1 MKNFKFENWSKEN
14 CLELISSVKEVINWE
29 DPLEVANDL
38 LKLAIDFKSKG
49 SPQADTYKKAH
60 ELAMENIYEGG
71 GDPFKTAL
79 ESNNPVDVVS
89 TSLYMIADRL
99 YNFGREGLIKNEK
112 GEIPEGY
119 LVAAFAQVEIIH
131 GAFNLLSCNTDAFY
145 KATITSKILP
155 PIFPDKHKKIKDSI
169 DEFIHNKQIQIG
181 VIQPLSVFLSFLL
194 YDKKPNPKFI
204 VNFIDGN
211 VCEILV
217 KVLTGKPNEAVE
229 MCEMFKFQNE
239 KESIDEEKKADKS
252 SPDNSSSSFRPFGKK
267 DIP

>member
-99 YNFGREGLIKNEK
+99 YNFG
-112 GEIPEGY
+112 
-119 LVAAFAQVEIIH
+119 
-131 GAFNLLSCNTDAFY
+131 
-145 KATITSKILP
+145 
-155 PIFPDKHKKIKDSI
+155 
-169 DEFIHNKQIQIG
+169 
-181 VIQPLSVFLSFLL
+181 
-194 YDKKPNPKFI
+194 
-204 VNFIDGN
+204 
-211 VCEILV
+211 
-217 KVLTGKPNEAVE
+217 
-229 MCEMFKFQNE
+229 
-239 KESIDEEKKADKS
+239 
-252 SPDNSSSSFRPFGKK
+252 
-267 DIP
+267 

>member
-119 LVAAFAQVEIIH
+119 LVAAFAQVEIIY

-155 PIFPDKHKKIKDSI
+155 PMFPEKHKKIKDSI

-252 SPDNSSSSFRPFGKK
+252 SPDNTSSSFRPFGKK

>member
-1 MKNFKFENWSKEN
+1 MFPEK
-14 CLELISSVKEVINWE
+14 
-29 DPLEVANDL
+29 
-38 LKLAIDFKSKG
+38 
-49 SPQADTYKKAH
+49 H
-60 ELAMENIYEGG
+60 E
-71 GDPFKTAL
+71 
-79 ESNNPVDVVS
+79 
-89 TSLYMIADRL
+89 
-99 YNFGREGLIKNEK
+99 
-112 GEIPEGY
+112 
-119 LVAAFAQVEIIH
+119 
-131 GAFNLLSCNTDAFY
+131 
-145 KATITSKILP
+145 
-155 PIFPDKHKKIKDSI
+155 KIKDSI

-211 VCEILV
+211 VCKILV

>member
-1 MKNFKFENWSKEN
+1 M
-14 CLELISSVKEVINWE
+14 ELTLDQALQKGIEAHRAGKTQEADRYYTAI
-29 DPLEVANDL
+29 LKANPKHSDANHNMGV
-38 LKLAIDFKSKG
+38 LAVGIGKVE
-49 SPQADTYKKAH
+49 QA
-60 ELAMENIYEGG
+60 L
-71 GDPFKTAL
+71 PFFKTAL

-155 PIFPDKHKKIKDSI
+155 PMFPEKHKKIKDSI

-229 MCEMFKFQNE
+229 MCEMFKFKNE
-239 KESIDEEKKADKS
+239 KKSIDEEKKADKS